1 MAARN
6 PHAVFLRVLKLVP
19 KTDDF
24 AQLRA
29 SLQSLIMYCPPE
41 ALWEEAGVLL
51 YMHTFKQEHK
61 ENPDSRPRWLSRI
74 LDIVQD
80 TKQALDQKEDMLF
93 H

>member
-1 MAARN
+1 
-6 PHAVFLRVLKLVP
+6 
-19 KTDDF
+19 
-24 AQLRA
+24 
-29 SLQSLIMYCPPE
+29 
-41 ALWEEAGVLL
+41 
-51 YMHTFKQEHK
+51 MHTFKQEHK